1 MAKMTFKGEEHQK
14 LENQLCFPLY
24 AASRMVTR
32 LYQPLLDQHHLTY
45 PQYIILL
52 ILWQQDGITVGEIGK
67 QALLNSNTLTPILK
81 RMEQS
86 ELISRQRDEDD
97 ERKMLI
103 HLTAQGGR
111 LQQELSCLPSQLIEN
126 VDYDVEKAE
135 QLKALLHEL
144 IDTLER

>member
-1 MAKMTFKGEEHQK
+1 MEKHVPEEHQK

-24 AASRMVTR
+24 AASRLVTR
-32 LYQPLLDQHHLTY
+32 LYQPLLEQHRLTY

-81 RMEQS
+81 RMEQA
-86 ELISRQRDEDD
+86 ELVMRQRDEDD

-103 HLTAQGGR
+103 FLTDSGR
-111 LQQELSCLPSQLIEN
+111 ALQKTLSCLPTQLIAQ
-126 VDYDVEKAE
+126 VDYDAEKAR
-135 QLKALLHEL
+135 QLKRLLHDL
-144 IDTLER
+144 IQHLAE